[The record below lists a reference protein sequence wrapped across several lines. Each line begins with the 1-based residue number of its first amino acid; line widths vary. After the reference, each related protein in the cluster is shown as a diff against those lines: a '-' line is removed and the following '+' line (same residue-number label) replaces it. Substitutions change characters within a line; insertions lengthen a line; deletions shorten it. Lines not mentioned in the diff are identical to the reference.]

1 MDAKGCVSSV
11 KRKREIKKQNR
22 EETLGKKK
30 AILLALTKASKD
42 YLSSKGSIDTLDIE
56 SDDYYT
62 LSRDEIEA
70 LVNGDMEKIES
81 WVGNMDRDHAT
92 WLLRWLIKERW

>member
-1 MDAKGCVSSV
+1 MK
-11 KRKREIKKQNR
+11 KKREIQKQNH
-22 EETLGKKK
+22 EENLEKKK

-42 YLSSKGSIDTLDIE
+42 YLSSKESINTFDIE

-70 LVNGDMEKIES
+70 LVNGDMKKIEGWAS
-81 WVGNMDRDHAT
+81 NMDRDHAT
-92 WLLRWLIKERW
+92 RLLRWLIKEKW